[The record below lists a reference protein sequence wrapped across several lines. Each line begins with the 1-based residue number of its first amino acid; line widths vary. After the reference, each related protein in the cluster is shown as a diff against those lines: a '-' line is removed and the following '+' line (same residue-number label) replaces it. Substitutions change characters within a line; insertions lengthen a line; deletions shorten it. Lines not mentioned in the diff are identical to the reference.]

1 MATSGTSAFNLDL
14 TEIVEEAFERNGSEL
29 RTGYDLKTARRSL
42 NLLFADWANRGL
54 NMGTFE
60 QGSQVL
66 TPGVATYDLPADT
79 VEATVIPRI
88 NFDTAWSAYPKRL
101 GRRGAERHFNASVK
115 TDKDFDDLMQAI
127 KNYSEYVAG
136 KEEQYIKMGS
146 TFFNNWRDWIK
157 GSVLIDSAEAIQ
169 DKIQKAMELTNNQ
182 PRGNYG
188 GLFDSR

>member
-1 MATSGTSAFNLDL
+1 MSETQTILIKVEKRYLALIERIGIKRSFFFNQLLAKEFDNPA
-14 TEIVEEAFERNGSEL
+14 VEAPKRKERA
-29 RTGYDLKTARRSL
+29 KKPKA
-42 NLLFADWANRGL
+42 A
-54 NMGTFE
+54 
-60 QGSQVL
+60 
-66 TPGVATYDLPADT
+66 DLPADT

-88 NFDTAWSAYPKRL
+88 NFDTAWNAYPKKL
-101 GRRGAERHFNASVK
+101 GRKEAERHFNASVK
-115 TDKDFDDLMQAI
+115 TEKDFDDLMQAI